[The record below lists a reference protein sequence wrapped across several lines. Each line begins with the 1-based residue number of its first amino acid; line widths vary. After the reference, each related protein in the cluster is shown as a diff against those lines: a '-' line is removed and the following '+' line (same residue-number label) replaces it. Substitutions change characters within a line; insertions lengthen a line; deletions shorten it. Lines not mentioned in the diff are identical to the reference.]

1 MTMQE
6 PEFRFTKL
14 QAITIYTRS
23 SVWRQRVSVVG
34 TGNTP
39 PSQIQDMDN
48 RSYPSH
54 CDRNN
59 FHVEADISEYSDTD
73 SEDEEFS
80 SEEETWL
87 TDE

>member
-1 MTMQE
+1 MTVQE
-6 PEFRFTKL
+6 PEFSFTACKPMTVAL
-14 QAITIYTRS
+14 QRMTSMWWDWGY
-23 SVWRQRVSVVG
+23 
-34 TGNTP
+34 
-39 PSQIQDMDN
+39 PSQPTIKDMDN

-54 CDRNN
+54 CDRTN

-73 SEDEEFS
+73 SENEELS

>member
-1 MTMQE
+1 MLGK
-6 PEFRFTKL
+6 PL
-14 QAITIYTRS
+14 PAIK
-23 SVWRQRVSVVG
+23 
-34 TGNTP
+34 
-39 PSQIQDMDN
+39 DMDK

-54 CDRNN
+54 CDRSN
-59 FHVEADISEYSDTD
+59 FHVEVDISEYSSTD

>member
-1 MTMQE
+1 MAVRVAAYDVTRWLWVLGI
-6 PEFRFTKL
+6 PLPAKL
-14 QAITIYTRS
+14 K
-23 SVWRQRVSVVG
+23 
-34 TGNTP
+34 
-39 PSQIQDMDN
+39 DMDN

-54 CDRNN
+54 CDRSN

-73 SEDEEFS
+73 SEDEEFP